1 MNLLRDATE
10 YVGKYFSIEYVRKII
25 LAQSE
30 DDIAR
35 IDREIMKEIDGGQI
49 NTEDDQMDMYSES
62 RENIDGTTE
71 K

>member
-1 MNLLRDATE
+1 MMIHQN
-10 YVGKYFSIEYVRKII
+10 SIEYVRKII

-35 IDREIMKEIDGGQI
+35 IDREIMKEIDKGQI

>member
-1 MNLLRDATE
+1 
-10 YVGKYFSIEYVRKII
+10 
-25 LAQSE
+25 
-30 DDIAR
+30 
-35 IDREIMKEIDGGQI
+35 MKEIDKGQI